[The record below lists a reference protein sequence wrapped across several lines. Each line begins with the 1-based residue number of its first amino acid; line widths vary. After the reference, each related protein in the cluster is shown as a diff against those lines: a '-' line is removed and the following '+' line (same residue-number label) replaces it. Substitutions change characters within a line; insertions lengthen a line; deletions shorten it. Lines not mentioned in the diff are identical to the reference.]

1 MTAIVEKLSHYASE
15 KNFHP
20 YLNIT
25 EYIHYTNAEETAEA
39 AIRQLLPAGQQKLV
53 DDLHQNR
60 TCSSSVEL
68 EAAFQSGLAIGLE
81 LSRL

>member
-1 MTAIVEKLSHYASE
+1 MTDIVETLFLYAAE

-20 YLNIT
+20 YLKI
-25 EYIHYTNAEETAEA
+25 EELRQSTNCCISIKE
-39 AIRQLLPAGQQKLV
+39 
-53 DDLHQNR
+53 
-60 TCSSSVEL
+60 